1 MPAQNSTKH
10 TEILKMKKQAG
21 FTLIELMIVVAI
33 IGILAAIAVPQY
45 QSYTKKAKFTEVVN
59 ATSSRKSFVEVCM
72 QDPNMTPATD
82 CIGGKNGIPAD
93 DATGFGNVAGVKV
106 EASGVITA
114 TAGSALGGATYIM
127 VPKLVNGNVT
137 WGSDTGTCKTAG
149 LC

>member
-1 MPAQNSTKH
+1 
-10 TEILKMKKQAG
+10 MKKQAG

-45 QSYTKKAKFTEVVN
+45 QNYTKKAKFTEVVN
-59 ATSSRKSFVEVCM
+59 ATSSRKSFVEVCL
-72 QDPNMTPATD
+72 QDPNIVATD
-82 CIGGKNGIPAD
+82 CIGGKSGIPAD
-93 DATGFGNVAGVKV
+93 ETTGFNNVASVTVTG
-106 EASGVITA
+106 SGTITA
-114 TAGSALGGATYIM
+114 TATSALGGATYIM